1 MEHFN
6 NDVFSVF
13 ISGVALGIII
23 GHQIYKRLESKL
35 EYLRGHNDG
44 VNELW
49 PHLAEAWKDII
60 RLQHL
65 AAARAETN
73 GGDAGDQ
80 KAV

>member
-1 MEHFN
+1 MEQFN
-6 NDVFSVF
+6 DTFSVF

-35 EYLRGHNDG
+35 DYLRGHNDG
-44 VNELW
+44 VNEHW
-49 PHLAEAWKDII
+49 PHLVDACKDNIK
-60 RLQHL
+60 LQHIG
-65 AAARAETN
+65 AARAETN